1 MKTRSA
7 TLYHAPAHGAAALP
21 VVGLRRGVW
30 QPALRPSQPSQ
41 PSRQSALSG
50 HPLLQSLRGLVAWLQ
65 RARALNSQVL

>member
-30 QPALRPSQPSQ
+30 QPALRPSQPS
-41 PSRQSALSG
+41 RQSALSG

-65 RARALNSQVL
+65 RARGLNSQVL